1 MTTFQGPDYWRHM
14 FLQAANE
21 LTKYKP
27 AHEVSTQ
34 SWLHSLSN
42 DYLSVV
48 ELGDPCEDCTFEI
61 KDDTPRYPF
70 IKMGNAWLYACY
82 ICSNKWTCE
91 WDYKLISRPYKLGRS
106 GKPQIRAEWV

>member
-1 MTTFQGPDYWRHM
+1 MTTFQGPGYWRHM

-21 LTKYKP
+21 LNKYKP
-27 AHEVSTQ
+27 AHELSTQ

-48 ELGDPCEDCTFEI
+48 ELGDPCEDCGFEI

-70 IKMGNAWLYACY
+70 I
-82 ICSNKWTCE
+82 
-91 WDYKLISRPYKLGRS
+91 
-106 GKPQIRAEWV
+106 